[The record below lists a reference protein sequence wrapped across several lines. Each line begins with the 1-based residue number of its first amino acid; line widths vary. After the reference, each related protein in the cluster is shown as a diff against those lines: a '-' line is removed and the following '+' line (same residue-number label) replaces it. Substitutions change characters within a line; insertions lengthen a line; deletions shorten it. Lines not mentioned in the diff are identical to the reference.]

1 MILNEANLRLEFDR
15 IFDDRTCN
23 PNFESESQ
31 NTKDWAFR
39 TWVSANDLGLLFV
52 RIMNNRLFKNY
63 EDCEDFSFAPSFEF
77 VSGIDCSIIKF
88 CGVIIWSEN
97 DNGAL
102 DEEETINYVMERV
115 RKILAFCGE
124 QKLEELFQ

>member
-15 IFDDRTCN
+15 IFDDSACN

-39 TWVSANDLGLLFV
+39 TWVSASDLGLLFV
-52 RIMNNRLFKNY
+52 RIMNDRLFKSY

-77 VSGIDCSIIKF
+77 VSGIDYSLIKF
-88 CGVIIWSEN
+88 GGVIVWSEN
-97 DNGAL
+97 NGAL
-102 DEEETINYVMERV
+102 DEEETINCVMERV